1 MNHAY
6 SNLLFA
12 GTEHVPMLCFLILS
26 KEMTKGD
33 SENLEKSKKNENLKP
48 YEISGFIKGL
58 ESQSKD
64 SKSNYDTQGEV
75 SLPTLGFRCKSTN
88 KF

>member
-6 SNLLFA
+6 SNILFA

-33 SENLEKSKKNENLKP
+33 SENLEKSKRNENLKF
-48 YEISGFIKGL
+48 YEARNFS
-58 ESQSKD
+58 
-64 SKSNYDTQGEV
+64 
-75 SLPTLGFRCKSTN
+75 
-88 KF
+88 

>member
-6 SNLLFA
+6 SNILFA

-33 SENLEKSKKNENLKP
+33 FENLEKSKKNENPKTNETLN
-48 YEISGFIKGL
+48 FIKGL

-64 SKSNYDTQGEV
+64 SKSNMTSNGRFP
-75 SLPTLGFRCKSTN
+75 SPL
-88 KF
+88 

>member
-26 KEMTKGD
+26 EEMTKGD

-48 YEISGFIKGL
+48 YESHHFIKGL
-58 ESQSKD
+58 ESQSKIRNRTMTPRRREI
-64 SKSNYDTQGEV
+64 SP
-75 SLPTLGFRCKSTN
+75 L
-88 KF
+88 

>member
-26 KEMTKGD
+26 EEMTKGD
-33 SENLEKSKKNENLKP
+33 SENLEKVRKMK
-48 YEISGFIKGL
+48 
-58 ESQSKD
+58 
-64 SKSNYDTQGEV
+64 T
-75 SLPTLGFRCKSTN
+75 
-88 KF
+88 

>member
-26 KEMTKGD
+26 KEMMKGD
-33 SENLEKSKKNENLKP
+33 SENLEKVREMK
-48 YEISGFIKGL
+48 
-58 ESQSKD
+58 
-64 SKSNYDTQGEV
+64 T
-75 SLPTLGFRCKSTN
+75 
-88 KF
+88 

>member
-33 SENLEKSKKNENLKP
+33 SENLEKSKKNENLKTN
-48 YEISGFIKGL
+48 ETDNFIKGL

-64 SKSNYDTQGEV
+64 SKSNMTSKGRFP
-75 SLPTLGFRCKSTN
+75 SPL
-88 KF
+88 